1 MEDQTWP
8 ERPIYSRRRILAL
21 GGAAAA
27 AAAILAACGS
37 DEQQQRCHDGTRRR
51 HRRLLR
57 TPAAPDTAAPTPTE
71 TVAVRH
77 HRADRG
83 WSGNAAKFGGGGGDG
98 TVKIGFTAPLTGPL
112 AGFGEAN
119 PFILDGI
126 NKLTA
131 DGIMLGDKSY
141 KVEII
146 QKDVESNTDTAAS
159 QAGELILDD
168 GVDLMLA
175 IATPEM
181 INPVADQCEA
191 NGVPCLSTLAPWQP
205 YFLGRGGDPA
215 KGFDWTYH
223 FFWGADQLVGVFA
236 DMWQT
241 GRHQQDRRPAVPQRS
256 RRQRPGRR
264 PRPAS
269 RPVPRRPATRWST
282 RAASRTSPPT
292 SAASSA
298 SSRTENVEIVTG
310 IPIPPDFANFWTQA
324 KQQGF
329 KPKLVTMAKAVLF
342 SSAVEALGDIG
353 DGLASEVWW
362 TPNHPF
368 SSSLTGET
376 SKQSGRRVR
385 GIDRQA
391 VDPVRR
397 VRPRPVRGV
406 LRRAVACRQHRQAGH
421 RRCRRA
427 RRKLD
432 TIVGPIEYGDN
443 GLPKNISP
451 TSLVGGQWKKT
462 EWWQV
467 PVRTAR
473 HQQLALTGDPD
484 QRHVEAASLTSP
496 CRYDGTA
503 ASRRRQQ
510 ALRRVPGGRALHVRR
525 CRGRGPRHRRAQRRG
540 QDHLAQPDRR

>member
-8 ERPIYSRRRILAL
+8 ARPIYSRRRILAL

-37 DEQQQRCHDGTRRR
+37 DDDAASTTAAAGGTGAPVD
-51 HRRLLR
+51 
-57 TPAAPDTAAPTPTE
+57 TTAAPDTAAPTPSE
-71 TVAVRH
+71 TVAVNTT
-77 HRADRG
+77 APSAG
-83 WSGNAAKFGGGGGDG
+83 GSNAAKFGGGGGDG
-98 TVKIGFTAPLTGPL
+98 TVKIGFTAPLTGAL

-141 KVEII
+141 KIEII
-146 QKDVESNTDTAAS
+146 QKDVESSSDTAAS
-159 QAGELILDD
+159 RAGELILDEA
-168 GVDLMLA
+168 VDLMLA

-223 FFWGADQLVGVFA
+223 FFWGAEQLVGVFV
-236 DMWQT
+236 DMWNTVDTNKKVGLLCPNDPDGNALASPDT
-241 GRHQQDRRPAVPQRS
+241 GFPAGAGAAGYTVVD
-256 RRQRPGRR
+256 PGRFEDLT
-264 PRPAS
+264 ADFS
-269 RPVPRRPATRWST
+269 GIIGQFKDQG
-282 RAASRTSPPT
+282 
-292 SAASSA
+292 
-298 SSRTENVEIVTG
+298 VEIVVG

-324 KQQGF
+324 NQQGF

-353 DGLASEVWW
+353 DGLASEIWW

-376 SKQSGRRVR
+376 SKQLSDEYEDSTGKQWTQFVGFVHALFEVCFDVLSRA
-385 GIDRQA
+385 GSTDKQA
-391 VDPVRR
+391 IAD
-397 VRPRPVRGV
+397 
-406 LRRAVACRQHRQAGH
+406 AAG
-421 RRCRRA
+421 A
-427 RRKLD
+427 TKLD
-432 TIVGPIEYGDN
+432 TIVGPIQYGIN

-451 TSLVGGQWKKT
+451 TSLVGGQWQKT
-462 EWWQV
+462 SGGEFPFDLV
-467 PVRTAR
+467 VTNN
-473 HQQLALTGDPD
+473 
-484 QRHVEAASLTSP
+484 SLSP
-496 CRYDGTA
+496 EIPTNGT
-503 ASRRRQQ
+503 
-510 ALRRVPGGRALHVRR
+510 LKPLG
-525 CRGRGPRHRRAQRRG
+525 
-540 QDHLAQPDRR
+540 